1 MIAGLLATL
10 IWSRYLVLNVTCFR
24 AVDLSRRSYIM
35 SMSSMSFLS
44 DVRDAIS
51 ESLGRK
57 LGDPALGGSY
67 GGGGGGCSTGEI
79 TFSTGESF
87 FYKRGGIQDFDMLRA
102 EYEGNKAMAATKTIR
117 VPTPI
122 VVGTSDYSSYAVFEK
137 LNLGGRGSGRRYAEQ
152 LCAMH
157 KCSSPDGRY
166 GFHINNT
173 CGATPQIN
181 TPESTW
187 ADFWCKHRLGSIMS
201 MAKYEGAT
209 FSNEAEIMQRTHDIL
224 TAHEREH
231 DLKPSL
237 VHGDLWSGNQAFTK
251 EGDACIF
258 DPATYYG
265 DREVDIAMTRLFGCN
280 SREFYDTYNAEWPM
294 PEGWEERQVIY
305 NAYHILN
312 HYVLFGGGYLQQGK
326 SMLERVLRF

>member
-1 MIAGLLATL
+1 MVSIVWLMA
-10 IWSRYLVLNVTCFR
+10 LVASLHVVKSLR
-24 AVDLSRRSYIM
+24 LGHSIM
-35 SMSSMSFLS
+35 MSTDSFLN
-44 DVRDAIS
+44 DVKSSIT

-57 LGDPALGGSY
+57 LGDPSLGGSY

-79 TFSTGESF
+79 TFSTGECF
-87 FYKRGGIQDFDMLRA
+87 FYKRGGIQDYDMLRA

-117 VPTPI
+117 VPTP
-122 VVGTSDYSSYAVFEK
+122 VAVGTSDYSSYAVFEK
-137 LNLGGRGSGRRYAEQ
+137 LSMGGRGSGKLYAEQ

-157 KCSSPDGRY
+157 KCTSPDGKY

-201 MAKYEGAT
+201 MAKYEGAS
-209 FSNEAEIMQRTHDIL
+209 FSNEEEIMQKTHNIL
-224 TAHEREH
+224 STHEKEH
-231 DLKPSL
+231 NLKPAL

-251 EGDACIF
+251 EGDPIIF

-265 DREVDIAMTRLFGCN
+265 DREVDIAMTKLFGCN
-280 SREFYDTYNAEWPM
+280 SREFYDSYDAEWPM
-294 PEGWEERQVIY
+294 PKGWEERQVIY

-326 SMLERVLRF
+326 SMLERVLNF